1 MELMELREPA
11 GSVPDPMNNILFLT
25 RYPNA
30 QVYFAYFFMN
40 EFSQLSFITSIQI
53 LTLKDNAQV

>member
-1 MELMELREPA
+1 MELGEAP

-30 QVYFAYFFMN
+30 QVYFAYFFIN
-40 EFSQLSFITSIQI
+40 EFSQLSFITSIQT
-53 LTLKDNAQV
+53 LTVKDNAQS